1 MLTVVRRYTID
12 PAGMPKLKEL
22 AGHAATAVG
31 GVPGCRGYYLV
42 GVGEGTVVSI
52 TICDDEAAAQRS
64 NEVAAKWV
72 GTNLPGVAKGP
83 PEVTSGVL
91 LAKA

>member
-1 MLTVVRRYTID
+1 MLTVIRRYAID

-22 AGHAATAVG
+22 AGQAASTVG
-31 GVPGCRGYYLV
+31 AIPGCRGYFLV
-42 GVGEGTVVSI
+42 GSRDSTVVSI

-72 GTNLPGVAKGP
+72 GANLPGLSKGP
-83 PEVTSGVL
+83 PEVTSGTL